1 MLIPPIPVGDSDIFS
16 EIEAIPSVGF
26 FGRSLTV
33 NSTPNIGANNAKNG
47 EITSLYNLENPL
59 IKDLFNNQ
67 EIELK
72 NVDNDYKFRLID
84 ITGKEKKSGTVNSSN
99 SKIKLDND
107 LENGV
112 YSIIIENDEKR
123 FSQKFIYRKSDS

>member
-1 MLIPPIPVGDSDIFS
+1 MGDSDIFC

-84 ITGKEKKSGTVNSSN
+84 ITGKENN
-99 SKIKLDND
+99 
-107 LENGV
+107 
-112 YSIIIENDEKR
+112 
-123 FSQKFIYRKSDS
+123 QKFTDEEIVNTVDTIDVEIIGNNNNGDKVIEDTKDLNNINDTEGKSD